1 MLILECSQGCY
12 GRTDGSITISLRKMV
27 IILSGMDNIT
37 DIDDQESTDTTK
49 SKIGH
54 LYWTLIP
61 IRNRST

>member
-1 MLILECSQGCY
+1 
-12 GRTDGSITISLRKMV
+12 
-27 IILSGMDNIT
+27 MDNIT